1 MATVLV
7 VGVPR
12 SGTTWVAEVLAA
24 GGDATYL
31 EEPDNHFRFGFAFR
45 AKRSLGRLDY
55 PWLARDASGEAVQD
69 YSRLWSDAFA
79 PTLARPG
86 LLADLRRRSANRL
99 IRAAGSRRVAQAL
112 AGEERHSVLLGSA
125 VALAQPE
132 RAVGGAES
140 LIVKSV
146 YAPLTVEWIAAH
158 WPVEVVV
165 VQRNPLNVL
174 SSWIKLGWLAPDA
187 PEPLATLDPAVAA
200 DLAARFDV
208 PPPPERLLG
217 RATWLIA
224 ILSCA
229 LDDAARRTATW
240 QRVLHE
246 DLCAD
251 PETGFAELAARA
263 GLGWAEAGPSLLQT
277 MNRPGERYETSRVAG
292 ELHDAWRRRL
302 DDDQVEEIS
311 AVLDTFP
318 LAGARL
324 A

>member
-1 MATVLV
+1 MSTVLI

-24 GGDATYL
+24 GGGASYL

-45 AKRSLGRLDY
+45 AKRLLGRRDY
-55 PWLARDASGEAVQD
+55 PSLERAEAGPAVRD
-69 YSRLWSDAFA
+69 YTRLWAAASA
-79 PTLARPG
+79 PTPATPAR
-86 LLADLRRRSANRL
+86 LADLRRRSANRL

-112 AGEERHSVLLGSA
+112 AGETRHSAVLGA
-125 VALAQPE
+125 AAALARPE

-165 VQRNPLNVL
+165 VQRSPLNVL
-174 SSWIKLGWLAPDA
+174 SSWIKLGWLAADA
-187 PEPLATLDPAVAA
+187 PEPLATLDPGVAA

-208 PPPPERLLG
+208 PPPRERPLA

-229 LDDAARRTATW
+229 LDDAARRAVTW

-251 PETGFAELAARA
+251 PETGFAEVAARA
-263 GLGWAEAGPSLLQT
+263 GLGWSDAGRSLLQT
-277 MNRPGERYETSRVAG
+277 MNRPGERYETSRVAA

-311 AVLDTFP
+311 AVLDSFP
-318 LAGARL
+318 LVGARL
-324 A
+324 T